1 MDRYDFYHGQ
11 VVLESELDDA
21 FDDVEDMERELAIE
35 SGVTCQADVAATPS
49 SAICGGISSGLTVT
63 GVAGND
69 FVTVALGKCRDDAG
83 KQITLPVAATV
94 KITHAGTTTKNETA
108 DVVGNGADLTGTCAA
123 GDRIFA
129 SLFIAYEE
137 QESTAITDH
146 SGATGWYRMSES
158 FKFIIEVGTSW
169 TPPGALGSRASLAN
183 DKVLL
188 ADIVLTQNAGTGDME
203 VVAVCE
209 STADFTALAGLYAAL
224 DGRRSDIF
232 ALDQAAVVWRSS
244 GTKIRKNS
252 VRDALYTLAVDYAQ
266 GIVQPP
272 DGTYGRRYTPADYAD
287 AGSGSNHL
295 TEHYADV
302 AGTIGLRNITTQR
315 GHVVRPHDFFDDFE
329 IPSIADNKKWGL
341 TTVQGNGTLE
351 DYAAAGGC
359 ANLRTGASATTGDN
373 LYLMS
378 NMCWPLTAA
387 PWYLASFRFM
397 IPTLANQVFSFNLRS
412 DDNNGIG
419 IYLSTDNAG
428 HGDTLYGFIT
438 SVGVTGSFVELGDI
452 SSGVFYTIQIAAKT
466 ANTAWMRFC
475 SPSSI
480 GAWTTVTGGGAA
492 IVPGAI
498 ANLYITNYTTADAQA
513 ELILDQ
519 VFAGDGLLSA
529 DMY

>member
-1 MDRYDFYHGQ
+1 MADRYDFYHGQ
-11 VVLESELDDA
+11 IVLETQLDNA
-21 FDDVEDMERELAIE
+21 FDDFENAERELALE
-35 SGVTCQADVAATPS
+35 DGNMCQVDAAATPS
-49 SAICGGISSGLTVT
+49 SAYFGGISSGLVVT
-63 GVAGND
+63 GVAGQD
-69 FVTVALGKCRDDAG
+69 YVTVTAGKARDDSG
-83 KQITLPVAATV
+83 RQITLASAATV
-94 KITHAGTTTKNETA
+94 KLTYTGQSTEADITDATGNDADISLTCTAGK
-108 DVVGNGADLTGTCAA
+108 
-123 GDRIFA
+123 RIFA
-129 SLFIAYEE
+129 SLYIVYDEL
-137 QESTAITDH
+137 ESTPVTDVL
-146 SGATGWYRMSES
+146 GVTANYRIAES
-158 FKFIIEVGTSW
+158 FHFDIQVGTVW
-169 TPPGALGSRASLAN
+169 TPGGALGSRDSLVN
-183 DKVLL
+183 TKVLL
-188 ADIVLTQNAGTGDME
+188 ADVVLENTGAGVQIVA
-203 VVAVCE
+203 VVAT
-209 STADFTALAGLYAAL
+209 SAQLTALGGYYAAL
-224 DGRRSDIF
+224 SGRRSDIF
-232 ALDQAAVVWRSS
+232 ALDQVGTVWRGG

-252 VRDALYTLAVDYAQ
+252 VRDALYTLAADYAQ
-266 GIVQPP
+266 GIIQPP
-272 DGTYGRRYTPADYAD
+272 DGTYGRRYTPVDYAD

-397 IPTLANQVFSFNLRS
+397 IPTLADQVFSFNLRS

-419 IYLSTDNAG
+419 IYLATGNAG

-438 SVGVTGSFVELGDI
+438 SVGVTGSLVELGDI

-498 ANLYITNYTTADAQA
+498 ANLYIMNYTTADAQA